1 MKIPHGDPTNV
12 IKLHC
17 PYQPHHSERERER
30 VGGGGVFTSI
40 NK

>member
-17 PYQPHHSERERER
+17 PYPPHHSYGSEDKDKFKIE
-30 VGGGGVFTSI
+30 I
-40 NK
+40 